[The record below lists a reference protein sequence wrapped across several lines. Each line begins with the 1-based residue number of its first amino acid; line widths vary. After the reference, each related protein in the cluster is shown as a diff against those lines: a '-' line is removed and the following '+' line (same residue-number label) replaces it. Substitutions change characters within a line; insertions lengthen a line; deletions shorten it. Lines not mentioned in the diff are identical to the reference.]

1 MPPRSVRKY
10 TRNRWPS
17 RSIVAQN
24 DSLESTMRWNTSS
37 GSVQTL
43 VPDAKIGARL
53 QPYTAN
59 SMSRPDTPSG
69 GACGFGRSDSRYG
82 LCDEMNGSVW

>member
-1 MPPRSVRKY
+1 MLV
-10 TRNRWPS
+10 
-17 RSIVAQN
+17 QN
-24 DSLESTMRWNTSS
+24 DSLDSTMRWKTSS

-69 GACGFGRSDSRYG
+69 GA
-82 LCDEMNGSVW
+82 